1 MTKITAEMFRDPER
15 DKRDAE
21 FLKKM
26 TEFLNDH
33 TFAMNELGDV
43 AVDPETLT
51 MIPGQTIR
59 EETLDGFF
67 YKKEWLGRTYY
78 CNWF

>member
-1 MTKITAEMFRDPER
+1 MKKITAEMFRDPER
-15 DKRDAE
+15 EKRDAA

-26 TEFLNDH
+26 MEFLDGH
-33 TFAMNELGDV
+33 TFVMNELGDV

-59 EETLDGFF
+59 EETQDGFL

>member
-1 MTKITAEMFRDPER
+1 MKTVEELFHDPER
-15 DKRDAE
+15 EKQDAE

-26 TEFLNDH
+26 TEFLDDHVFVIND
-33 TFAMNELGDV
+33 LGDV

-51 MIPGQTIR
+51 MIPGRTIQ
-59 EETLDGFF
+59 EETQDGFL